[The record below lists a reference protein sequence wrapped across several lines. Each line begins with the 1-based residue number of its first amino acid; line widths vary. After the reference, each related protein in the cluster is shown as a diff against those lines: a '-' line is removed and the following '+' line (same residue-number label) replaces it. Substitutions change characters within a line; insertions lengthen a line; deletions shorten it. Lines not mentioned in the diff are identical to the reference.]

1 MESFFFF
8 FPQTYVIW
16 CYLIHMVRSVP
27 SLRPSRSLVLQ
38 LVQSGA
44 QRKLCRKA
52 DRVLTF
58 IFEASLHVVIRFLC
72 LALHSSVY

>member
-1 MESFFFF
+1 MESFFFFF

-58 IFEASLHVVIRFLC
+58 IFEASLHVVIICFF
-72 LALHSSVY
+72 V